1 MVKVKCTLT
10 KENKKAIKPKY
21 GKGSGGLFTARILA
35 HTKKKDKENTG
46 DKSNKKNEK

>member
-10 KENKKAIKPKY
+10 KEKKAIKPKY

-35 HTKKKDKENTG
+35 HTKKKDKGNTE
-46 DKSNKKNEK
+46 DKSNNKK